1 MDTVPDNVINKSL
14 YLKAKKE
21 ADEKY
26 KRPGLYKSAW
36 MVKRYTEL
44 GGKYSGTK
52 LKNTGINRWLKS
64 EDWIQVIPYVTKGEK
79 VICGSTEGKMIAC
92 RPSTRASKD
101 TPISIQECMAKH
113 GKKKVLQL
121 ARYKEKN
128 PDSRIN
134 WVSGTVSN

>member
-14 YLKAKKE
+14 YLRAKKE

-36 MVKRYTEL
+36 LVKRYVEL

-52 LKNTGINRWLKS
+52 PKNTGVNRWLKS
-64 EDWIQVIPYVTKGEK
+64 ESWVQVIPFITKGEK
-79 VICGSTEGKMIAC
+79 IQCGSSQGEMIAC
-92 RPSTRASKD
+92 RPSIRATID
-101 TPISIQECMAKH
+101 TPITIQECLEKH
-113 GKKKVLQL
+113 GKKKVLEL

-134 WVSGTVSN
+134 WVSGTVSP